1 MGHEVKWVGYLGCLT
16 LRVIHFEMG
25 SCFGWRVAERT
36 YTWREDWM
44 GGLEQGFE
52 LNDDT
57 EWVGY
62 LGCLEWWDNH
72 FEMALWK
79 CLGVAE
85 RTYTVRQHSECGLEQ
100 GFEITHDVK
109 WVGWLGRHNLVKHSF
124 WDGFVLLGGESL
136 RGDGLCAARTKQS
149 LGCGR
154 PSEASRDPRVWKATL
169 WIPYGIPC
177 GVPYGVHCGDLGT
190 LGGTLRT
197 PGSSRERLERDSRQ
211 SQDSLKTVST
221 TPKAWIPK
229 SEKSEMRSEPSHR
242 NSSKSSSNKRKSDT
256 KGEGGKWARAW
267 GWSER
272 GRPFSPTHECVEC
285 DPLGILWEPLG
296 TPGCG
301 RPSEGSVMSR
311 DMSECMESSE

>member
-1 MGHEVKWVGYLGCLT
+1 MGLY
-16 LRVIHFEMG
+16 F
-25 SCFGWRVAERT
+25 
-36 YTWREDWM
+36 
-44 GGLEQGFE
+44 
-52 LNDDT
+52 
-57 EWVGY
+57 
-62 LGCLEWWDNH
+62 
-72 FEMALWK
+72 

-177 GVPYGVHCGDLGT
+177 GVPYGIPCGVPYGVHCGDLGT

-197 PGSSRERLERDSRQ
+197 PGSSRETQERLKRDSRQ
-211 SQDSLKTVST
+211 SQDSLHNSQSMD
-221 TPKAWIPK
+221 PK
-229 SEKSEMRSEPSHR
+229 
-242 NSSKSSSNKRKSDT
+242 
-256 KGEGGKWARAW
+256 
-267 GWSER
+267 ER
-272 GRPFSPTHECVEC
+272 EEW
-285 DPLGILWEPLG
+285 DEIG
-296 TPGCG
+296 TI
-301 RPSEGSVMSR
+301 SQE
-311 DMSECMESSE
+311 

>member
-1 MGHEVKWVGYLGCLT
+1 MGGLEQGFELGDEVKWVGYLGCFFWWDN
-16 LRVIHFEMG
+16 HFEMALYFCLG
-25 SCFGWRVAERT
+25 VAERTYTWREDWMSGLEQGFELGDEVKWVGYLGCFFWWDNHFEMALYFCLGVAERT

-52 LNDDT
+52 LGDDT

-62 LGCLEWWDNH
+62 LGCLEWWDIH

-136 RGDGLCAARTKQS
+136 RGDGLCAATKQS

-177 GVPYGVHCGDLGT
+177 GYH
-190 LGGTLRT
+190 
-197 PGSSRERLERDSRQ
+197 
-211 SQDSLKTVST
+211 
-221 TPKAWIPK
+221 
-229 SEKSEMRSEPSHR
+229 
-242 NSSKSSSNKRKSDT
+242 
-256 KGEGGKWARAW
+256 
-267 GWSER
+267 
-272 GRPFSPTHECVEC
+272 VEY
-285 DPLGILWEPLG
+285 PMGYIVE
-296 TPGCG
+296 T
-301 RPSEGSVMSR
+301 
-311 DMSECMESSE
+311 

>member
-57 EWVGY
+57 KWVGY

-72 FEMALWK
+72 SEMALYF

-85 RTYTVRQHSECGLEQ
+85 RTYTWREDWMGGLEQGFELGDDTEWVGYLGCLFWWDNHFEMGSCFGWRVAERTYTWREDWMGGLEQ

-177 GVPYGVHCGDLGT
+177 GYPMGYH
-190 LGGTLRT
+190 
-197 PGSSRERLERDSRQ
+197 
-211 SQDSLKTVST
+211 
-221 TPKAWIPK
+221 
-229 SEKSEMRSEPSHR
+229 
-242 NSSKSSSNKRKSDT
+242 
-256 KGEGGKWARAW
+256 
-267 GWSER
+267 
-272 GRPFSPTHECVEC
+272 VEY
-285 DPLGILWEPLG
+285 PMGYIVE
-296 TPGCG
+296 T
-301 RPSEGSVMSR
+301 
-311 DMSECMESSE
+311 